1 MNEKELL
8 KEERAQFQ
16 VDRIAFFSDAIIAI
30 AITLEVLEVK
40 IPPLGSGAH
49 WKDIPERFTT
59 HTWMSLGGMLVC
71 FLAIGNLWI
80 RHHDLYRYVKN
91 YNNRLVRTNLFFL
104 LAIVLLPLT
113 TSFMMDADNPLTIT
127 QPIFL
132 LNLAACYLLYFWLL
146 SVAFSPDGKYADI
159 PDAKRLWAMKAHAVR
174 PAIMLAAMA
183 VIAFFGKYSLFW
195 IFPAWPAAEKLWGRW
210 QRRKAVKGRPAAQ
223 AGARAAS
230 QASSS

>member
-40 IPPLGSGAH
+40 IPSLGSGAH
-49 WKDIPERFTT
+49 WKDITVRFTA
-59 HTWMSLGGMLVC
+59 HTWMSLAGMLVC

-132 LNLAACYLLYFWLL
+132 LNLAVCYLLYFWLL
-146 SVAFSPDGKYADI
+146 YVAFSPDGKYADV
-159 PDAKRLWAMKAHAVR
+159 PDAKRLRAMKAHAVR
-174 PAIMLAAMA
+174 PAVMLTAMA

-195 IFPAWPAAEKLWGRW
+195 IFPVWPAAEKLWGRW
-210 QRRKAVKGRPAAQ
+210 KKRKPAVAPTAP
-223 AGARAAS
+223 